1 MLYYS
6 SINPSKTT
14 FMVANMNPRD
24 KKICQRENDLG
35 QDVREYEG
43 QFMAQLNCFQQVFP
57 VYLWLRYVIPFAQ
70 SKEDKQNYRNI
81 KQK

>member
-1 MLYYS
+1 MAQYFLYLGVLKMFS
-6 SINPSKTT
+6 E
-14 FMVANMNPRD
+14 VD
-24 KKICQRENDLG
+24 G